1 MGITTTVPPWTVPKG
16 YTIPIPSIVISNS
29 TTLLI
34 LLSLLAILA
43 AILINVSNCIYRD
56 IVQSLQQ
63 YENLCGSKYN
73 KESKTQP

>member
-1 MGITTTVPPWTVPKG
+1 MDTTTVVPPWTVPKG

-29 TTLLI
+29 ITLLI

-56 IVQSLQQ
+56 IIQSLQQ
-63 YENLCGSKYN
+63 YENLCGGKYDYD
-73 KESKTQP
+73 KESKT